1 MLSWKAK
8 PNQLLHNEPPS
19 LQTEVFLWRGAALL
33 PSKQMIMPRSEAY
46 KANNVSMLSWK
57 AKPNQLLHNEPPSLQ
72 TEVFFMARCCL
83 VAKQAN
89 DNAAKRGLQGKQREY
104 VKLEGKAEPAVT

>member
-1 MLSWKAK
+1 
-8 PNQLLHNEPPS
+8 
-19 LQTEVFLWRGAALL
+19 
-33 PSKQMIMPRSEAY
+33 
-46 KANNVSMLSWK
+46 
-57 AKPNQLLHNEPPSLQ
+57 
-72 TEVFFMARCCL
+72 MARCCL